1 MAALKTIGEL
11 VSSRMLTRGQLILVS
26 KELKE
31 WAAIKWQLSAAE
43 RRELETGVDPDGQKG
58 DENG

>member
-1 MAALKTIGEL
+1 
-11 VSSRMLTRGQLILVS
+11 MLTREQLILVS